1 MKDIN
6 SINARILDRLSLY
19 LNLMP
24 DAVTKEQLFEFAG
37 QNASAEQ
44 LEYAF
49 GCLLSSYC
57 ALDTDD
63 DADMRIFRDCF
74 TKIPRLLDVSEYK
87 NDEYFKL
94 IEFPERKLGA
104 WEFRKQKFKPCEAFL
119 YDETQVCPDGLL
131 KPCIGFFTEEFEY
144 PAVLQN
150 GREWITVTPHEINTT
165 KPALDACFGNVLTYG
180 LGFGYFTLLA
190 SLKKNVNSVT
200 VVELDADAVSLF
212 KEYILPQFPDK
223 DKVRIV
229 NEDAFEF
236 AADKNKS
243 SGFDF
248 VFADI
253 WHDPSDGVE
262 MYEKFKIL
270 ENRGFGTRYCY
281 WVEKTLKW
289 YIAHNTQNDLSCAPD
304 ANFEIFGTR

>member
-1 MKDIN
+1 MKDTD

-24 DAVTKEQLFEFAG
+24 DAVTKEQLYEFAG
-37 QNASAEQ
+37 KGASVGE
-44 LEYAF
+44 LEYAY

-57 ALDTDD
+57 ALDTEN

-87 NDEYFKL
+87 KNEYFKL
-94 IEFPERKLGA
+94 IDFPERKLGE
-104 WEFRKQKFKPCEAFL
+104 WKFRKQKFKPCEAFL
-119 YDETQVCPDGLL
+119 YDETRVCPDGLL

-190 SLKKNVNSVT
+190 SLKQNVNSVT
-200 VVELDADAVSLF
+200 VVELDPNAISLF
-212 KEYILPQFPDK
+212 KEYILPQFPCK

-229 NEDAFEF
+229 NADAFEF

-253 WHDPSDGVE
+253 WHDPSDGTE
-262 MYEKFKIL
+262 MYRKFKAL
-270 ENRGFGTRYCY
+270 ENKKSAVRYSY
-281 WVEKTLKW
+281 WIENTLKW
-289 YIAHNTQNDLSCAPD
+289 YIAHKSKNNLSFAPD
-304 ANFEIFGTR
+304 ADFKIFGTR

>member
-1 MKDIN
+1 MRQTDC
-6 SINARILDRLSLY
+6 INARILDRLSLY

-24 DAVTKEQLFEFAG
+24 DAVTKEQLYEFAG
-37 QNASAEQ
+37 KDASVKE

-57 ALDTDD
+57 ALDTQNDT
-63 DADMRIFRDCF
+63 DMRIFRDCF
-74 TKIPRLLDVSEYK
+74 TKIPRLLDAAEYK

-94 IEFPERKLGA
+94 IDFPEHKLGE

-119 YDETQVCPDGLL
+119 YDETEICPDGLL

-190 SLKKNVNSVT
+190 SLKQNVDSVT
-200 VVELDADAVSLF
+200 VVELDENAISLF
-212 KEYILPQFPDK
+212 KEYILPQFPCK
-223 DKVRIV
+223 DKVRII
-229 NEDAFEF
+229 NADAFEF
-236 AADKNKS
+236 AADKDKCLC
-243 SGFDF
+243 FDF

-262 MYEKFKIL
+262 MYEKFKSL
-270 ENRGFGTRYCY
+270 ENPNSAVHYSY
-281 WVEKTLKW
+281 WIEKTLEW
-289 YIAHNTQNDLSCAPD
+289 HIAHKSENDLICTPGAD
-304 ANFEIFGTR
+304 FEIFGTR

>member
-37 QNASAEQ
+37 QNASEEQ

-63 DADMRIFRDCF
+63 GADMRIFRDCF

-87 NDEYFKL
+87 NDKYFKL
-94 IEFPERKLGA
+94 IEFPEHKRGA

-119 YDETQVCPDGLL
+119 YDETRVCPDGLL

-253 WHDPSDGVE
+253 WHDPSDGVG

-270 ENRGFGTRYCY
+270 ENRGSGTRYCY
-281 WVEKTLKW
+281 WIEKTLKW
-289 YIAHNTQNDLSCAPD
+289 YIAHNTQNDLSCAPG
-304 ANFEIFGTR
+304 ANFEVFGTR